1 MPFDLQYWLIELWK
15 PPTAAQLAGVAM
27 QRLGCGACFVAAI
40 FAFVGPLSGGLMAK
54 VMSRRL
60 NASLAGCIGAL
71 IFIVSSLGMSYGLR
85 LLFNQA
91 HMNDVVLGII
101 SAVAPFAFA
110 FLVARGIFWW
120 LEPPGK
126 PQWVLEEE
134 QRAEDELMPFERR
147 KREWQARRSRARK
160 P

>member
-1 MPFDLQYWLIELWK
+1 MPVDLQYWLIELWK
-15 PPTAAQLAGVAM
+15 PPTAEQLAGVAM
-27 QRLGCGACFVAAI
+27 QRLVCGACFVTAL
-40 FAFVGPLSGGLMAK
+40 FAFIGPLGGGLMAQ

-60 NASLAGCIGAL
+60 NAALAGCIGAL
-71 IFIVSSLGMSYGLR
+71 LFILSSLGLSYGLR
-85 LLFNQA
+85 LLFTQEQMSDA
-91 HMNDVVLGII
+91 TLGIL
-101 SAVAPFAFA
+101 SAAAPFAFA

-147 KREWQARRSRARK
+147 RREWQARRSRARK